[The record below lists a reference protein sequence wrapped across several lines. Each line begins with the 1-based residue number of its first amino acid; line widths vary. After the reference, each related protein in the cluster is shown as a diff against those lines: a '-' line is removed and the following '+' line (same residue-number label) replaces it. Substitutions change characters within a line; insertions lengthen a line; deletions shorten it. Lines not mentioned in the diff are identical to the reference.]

1 MLPWALAVWSSLS
14 LSLQIATVATLLTAV
29 LGVGLATLLTWRRT
43 PLPDVLDAIITSP
56 MVLPPTVLGYY
67 LLVAFGSSSAAGRAW
82 EDLTGTTIVFTFT
95 GAVIAATVGSL
106 PLVVKAARNALEQ
119 IDPSIVDAART
130 LGAGPV
136 RTFVRVR
143 LPLAAPG
150 IIAGVVL
157 GFARSLGD
165 FGATVMV
172 VGARIDGVKPMSIRI
187 YDDIQAGREAAAMKA
202 ALVMTAVALVLVLV
216 ANRLTRRVRVH

>member
-1 MLPWALAVWSSLS
+1 MWSSLS
-14 LSLQIATVATLLTAV
+14 LSLQIAAVATVLTAI
-29 LGVGLATLLTWRRT
+29 LGVALAALLTWRRT
-43 PLPDVLDAIITSP
+43 PLPDVIDAILTSP

-67 LLVAFGSSSAAGRAW
+67 LLVAFGSSSALGRWW
-82 EDLTGTTIVFTFT
+82 ERATGTTIVFTFA
-95 GAVIAATVGSL
+95 GAVLAATVGSL
-106 PLVVKAARNALEQ
+106 PLVVKAARTAFEQ
-119 IDPSIVDAART
+119 IDPAITDAART

-136 RTFVRVR
+136 RRFVRVR

-157 GFARSLGD
+157 GFARALGD

-187 YDDIQAGREAAAMKA
+187 YDDIQAGREDDAMHA
-202 ALVMTAVALVLVLV
+202 ALLMTAVALVLVLV